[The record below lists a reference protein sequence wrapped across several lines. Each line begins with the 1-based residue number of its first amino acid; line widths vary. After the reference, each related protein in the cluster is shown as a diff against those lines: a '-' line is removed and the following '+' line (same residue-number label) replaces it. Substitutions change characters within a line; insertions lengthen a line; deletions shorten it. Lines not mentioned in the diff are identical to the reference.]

1 MKRFITIRSLML
13 TLVLLLGAIPAVAH
27 DRPFALNGTGVG
39 EFITNEAG
47 LPIRA
52 TVTGSG
58 TATHLGLWTTTGTV
72 NYGPPGEDGLIP
84 SSGEAT
90 ITAANGDTLKVV
102 VQGKLNL
109 GAGTDSGTFTFVGGT
124 GRFADASGSAD
135 FVVTVNPLTGGFELT
150 IVGRI
155 NY

>member
-13 TLVLLLGAIPAVAH
+13 TIVLLLGTIPAAAVE
-27 DRPFALNGTGVG
+27 RPFALNGTGVG
-39 EFITNEAG
+39 QFITNEAG
-47 LPIRA
+47 LPISA
-52 TVTGSG
+52 NVTGSG

-72 NYGPPGEDGLIP
+72 NYGPPDENGLIP

-90 ITAANGDTLKVV
+90 IIAANGDTLNVV
-102 VQGKLNL
+102 VQGILNL
-109 GAGTDSGTFTFVGGT
+109 GAGTDTGTFTFVGGT
-124 GRFADASGSAD
+124 GRFVGVSGSAD

-150 IVGRI
+150 MVGRI

>member
-1 MKRFITIRSLML
+1 MKRFITIRSIML
-13 TLVLLLGAIPAVAH
+13 TIVLLLGTIPVAAVE
-27 DRPFALNGTGVG
+27 RPFALTGTGVG

-47 LPIRA
+47 LPISA
-52 TVTGSG
+52 NVTGSG

-84 SSGEAT
+84 SSGAAT
-90 ITAANGDTLKVV
+90 ITAANGDKLEVV

-109 GAGTDSGTFTFVGGT
+109 GAGTDSGVFTFVGGT
-124 GRFADASGSAD
+124 GRFAGVSGSAD

-150 IVGRI
+150 MVGRI